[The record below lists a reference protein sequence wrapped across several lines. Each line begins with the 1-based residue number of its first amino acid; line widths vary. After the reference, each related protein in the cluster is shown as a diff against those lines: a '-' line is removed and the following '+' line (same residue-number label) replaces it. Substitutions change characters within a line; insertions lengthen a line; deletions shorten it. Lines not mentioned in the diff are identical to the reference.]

1 MKANRSGFLVGAAF
15 VGAAFVGAASIGA
28 TACRPHTAAR
38 TLPAVAEAPLPPP
51 EAAAPKGPLAWESFD
66 SEIFVRSAAAKKFVL
81 LDNSAEWCH
90 WCHVMEAVTYHDPAI
105 RSRLDARFL
114 TAKVDV
120 DERPDLEERYRNF
133 GWPATVIFSPEGK
146 ELGVFQGYLT
156 PDELAA
162 VLDEATGARA
172 PESPSE
178 SLLGR
183 TTGNAPALLATG
195 PLTATRFAEDRTRID
210 RVLENLWDSRAYG
223 WGDFQK
229 APVGWA
235 DLWLLEKARRGVPG
249 ARERV
254 AQVLDAE
261 GQIHDPVFG
270 GIYQYSVGKTW
281 KEPHFE
287 KLGALQALSLW
298 ADAEAAVVLR
308 EADAVN
314 AATPAAL
321 RAQARADRTFRYI
334 QRFLRAPE
342 GGFYTSQDAD
352 VGAHLGNGDAKRG
365 FLDGHAYYAL
375 PEAERLSYGV
385 PRIDRGEYSKEN
397 GLFVLAYL
405 AYARTGHPEAAAE
418 ATRAMDRFLATHRPK
433 EGLFR
438 WFSHAPIAG
447 ESSTEAANPRV
458 GQLADQV
465 YIGLA
470 LTALADPSVLA
481 ASSPLLEKRQRD
493 RYAEEARAVVRALE
507 ASFAAPDGG
516 FYGTTEDAGAR
527 GIFAQRRKPIDE
539 NALAALFLLKYIQ
552 LSGEKDGATLQR
564 ALAAAAAVTAPAAVD
579 ARGRMV
585 APILFAAD
593 AAAKNA
599 RQ

>member
-1 MKANRSGFLVGAAF
+1 
-15 VGAAFVGAASIGA
+15 
-28 TACRPHTAAR
+28 
-38 TLPAVAEAPLPPP
+38 
-51 EAAAPKGPLAWESFD
+51 
-66 SEIFVRSAAAKKFVL
+66 
-81 LDNSAEWCH
+81 
-90 WCHVMEAVTYHDPAI
+90 MEAVTYHDPAI

-114 TAKVDV
+114 AAKVDV
-120 DERPDLEERYRNF
+120 DERPDLEERYRSF

-156 PDELAA
+156 PEELSA

-172 PESPSE
+172 PESAGE

-183 TTGNAPALLATG
+183 TTGNAPALVATG
-195 PLTATRFAEDRTRID
+195 PLTAARFGDDRTRID
-210 RVLENLWDSRAYG
+210 RVLENLWDSKAYG

-235 DLWLLEKARRGVPG
+235 DLWLLEKARRGEPG

-261 GQIHDPVFG
+261 GQIHDPIFG

-308 EADAVN
+308 EPGGAN
-314 AATPAAL
+314 AASTTPAAL

-352 VGAHLGNGDAKRG
+352 VGAHVGDGDAKRG

-375 PEAERLSYGV
+375 PEAERLTYGV
-385 PRIDRGEYSKEN
+385 PRIDRGEYGKEN

-405 AYARTGHPEAAAE
+405 AYARTGHPEAARE

-433 EGLFR
+433 EGSFR
-438 WFSHAPIAG
+438 WFSHAPTAG
-447 ESSTEAANPRV
+447 ESSAEAANPRV

-470 LTALADPSVLA
+470 LTALADPS
-481 ASSPLLEKRQRD
+481 SSVLEKRQRD
-493 RYAEEARAVVRALE
+493 RYLAEARAVVGALE

-539 NALAALFLLKYIQ
+539 NALASLFLLKYMQ
-552 LSGEKDGATLQR
+552 LSGEKDATVQR
-564 ALAAAAAVTAPAAVD
+564 ALRAAAAVTAPSAVD

-593 AAAKNA
+593 AAATGA
-599 RQ
+599 RE